1 LMPMPDFTFA
11 AYGFGLLAGILS
23 ILSPCVLPLLPIVLG
38 SALATHRYGAVALSL
53 GLALSFVIVGLF
65 VATIGFSLGLD
76 GEVFRRIGAV
86 LLLVFGGL
94 MLFPG
99 LQARATALLAYLPG
113 TGLGARLQQGAQ
125 VYRPAGIGGQLM
137 LGLLLG
143 VVWSPCV
150 GPTLGAAATLAAQ
163 RQNLGSVAA
172 MMLVFGIGASLPLL
186 AIGLGLGYWRDRAG
200 AGGAAETTPD
210 TWRRAG
216 LIAGRFGKILLGGLL
231 VLLGLLILS
240 GHDREIEVQMVD
252 WSPAWLTTLTTRF

>member
-1 LMPMPDFTFA
+1 MPMPDFTFA

-38 SALATHRYGAVALSL
+38 SALGAHRFGAVALSL

-76 GEVFRRIGAV
+76 GDLFRRLGAV
-86 LLLVFGGL
+86 LLLVFGCL

-99 LQARATALLAYLPG
+99 LQARATSLLAHLPDKTLG
-113 TGLGARLQQGAQ
+113 GRGLGARLQDGAQ
-125 VYRPAGIGGQLM
+125 AYRPSGIGGQLA

-143 VVWSPCV
+143 LVWSPCV

-163 RQNLGSVAA
+163 RQNLAGVAA

-186 AIGLGLGYWRDRAG
+186 VIGLGLGYWRDHAG
-200 AGGAAETTPD
+200 TVTTN
-210 TWRRAG
+210 WRRAG
-216 LIAGRFGKILLGGLL
+216 LVAGRFGKILLGGLL

-240 GHDREIEVQMVD
+240 GHDRQIEAQLVD
-252 WSPAWLTTLTTRF
+252 WSPAWLTALTTRF